1 MTLQGLK
8 KKLPRSRREKRGVAL
23 VLVLG
28 ALAIMTV
35 MLTEFQDEAT
45 GELSAALADRDA
57 LKAEYLAKSGI
68 NLARL
73 LLASE
78 KTVVRPAL
86 ALLSFG
92 KASPPQIPV
101 WEFSDK
107 ILGAFNDKEG
117 AADFAALTNTDLS
130 QGKNLGIDGGRFAV
144 DIVYEDSK
152 LNVNVAARGDLITEN
167 RLALQLLALMGGDQ
181 YSPMFDQRDRDDN
194 FSDRAAICGAIIDW
208 ADADENMNQCDP
220 KSATPM
226 TAAAEDI
233 SYQLLKKPYFRKNAA
248 FDSLEELHLV
258 RGIGDDFWAT
268 FVDPEPD
275 KPKKRVMTVW
285 GQGAVNVNTANEQ
298 TLLLLACAYAVPQT
312 KLCNDLTEM
321 TKFLAGVRM
330 AKIFLSGIPVF
341 GSGPEFIK
349 AMTGTGSGMA
359 ATMLKMMQLE
369 PVVFT
374 SAAEAAKAT
383 TAESS
388 VFSIYA
394 DGIVPGYQRKTRVRI
409 HSVVDFRGAPA
420 PGAPPVS
427 PTATGADGGLPAA
440 PVAPGAFGASP
451 TGAST
456 APDPLATALA
466 PNPGGTV
473 IYYRME

>member
-1 MTLQGLK
+1 MIART
-8 KKLPRSRREKRGVAL
+8 RREKRGVAL

-73 LLASE
+73 LIASE
-78 KTVVRPAL
+78 KSVVRPAL

-92 KASPPQIPV
+92 RGAPPQIPI

-107 ILGAFNDKEG
+107 ILGAFNDKD
-117 AADFAALTNTDLS
+117 ASVDFAALTNTDPS
-130 QGKNLGIDGGRFAV
+130 QGKNLGIDGGKFAV
-144 DIVYEDSK
+144 DIVDEDSK

-167 RLALQLLALMGGDQ
+167 RLALQLLTLMGGDQ
-181 YSPMFDQRDRDDN
+181 YSPMFEQRDRDDN

-208 ADADENMNQCDP
+208 ADPDENMNQCDP
-220 KSATPM
+220 RSATPM
-226 TAAAEDI
+226 TQAAEDA

-248 FDSLEELHLV
+248 YDSLEELHLV

-298 TLLLLACAYAVPQT
+298 TLLTLACAYAVPQT
-312 KLCNDLTEM
+312 KVCNDLTEM

-330 AKIFLSGIPVF
+330 AKIFLSGIPIF
-341 GSGPEFIK
+341 SSGPEFIK
-349 AMTGTGSGMA
+349 AMSGTGNGMA
-359 ATMLKMMQLE
+359 AAMLKMLQVE

-374 SAAEAAKAT
+374 SAAEAGKAT
-383 TAESS
+383 TAESA

-394 DGIVPGYQRKTRVRI
+394 DGIVPGYQRKTHVRI
-409 HSVVDFRGAPA
+409 HTVVDFRQAPA
-420 PGAPPVS
+420 PGAPPLPPGV
-427 PTATGADGGLPAA
+427 PGDAGTTTAPAPPPGQFGAGTGATAA
-440 PVAPGAFGASP
+440 S
-451 TGAST
+451 
-456 APDPLATALA
+456 DPLSAALA
-466 PNPGGTV
+466 PNPAGTI